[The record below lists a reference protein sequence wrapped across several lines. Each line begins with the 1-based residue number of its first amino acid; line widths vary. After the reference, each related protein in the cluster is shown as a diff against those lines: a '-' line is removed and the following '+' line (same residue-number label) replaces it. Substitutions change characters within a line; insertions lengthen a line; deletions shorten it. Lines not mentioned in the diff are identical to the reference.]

1 MPDELDDA
9 VMQAVLD
16 HSLKS
21 LTHIMAQGV
30 TLKAELQITPANSG
44 FSLWHWC

>member
-1 MPDELDDA
+1 MPYELDDA

-30 TLKAELQITPANSG
+30 TLKAELHHITLANSG
-44 FSLWHWC
+44 FSLWH